1 MMSNAQ
7 ETLVDSNGFMSA
19 SEFSAVTTLLA
30 EFSDTPE
37 FENLAKHYEAVRAVD
52 VTLDRLVPVKLFQE
66 TLVSLINKKTAA
78 VPADIVQ
85 CLRRLDNY
93 AARLANTVAM
103 LSPTSTTVPNV
114 MHFVWVGGSEVGA
127 NQRDYMN
134 IWREVLAP
142 QGCVFNLWYDSDA
155 LLAFEMNRVIL
166 DSARVHAM
174 ESGGNLLTGA
184 GKLSQMIEDRARVL
198 KLQMF
203 EYLNQPMWVGR
214 ADEARID
221 LMVRAYGK
229 DRATLQAFR
238 QQCLDTHLAMA
249 GKDLRL
255 RDVQSEFKTHLL
267 ADVYQRE
274 VAMRGNFAAASDVV
288 RLQAGHLEG
297 GRYSDMDYLPPLKD
311 TLGGVD
317 IRGFDGG
324 ARLGVLQLLLN
335 HNSELMPG
343 RDSKRYIAR
352 IGKIP
357 EQHKQALFAFAQSK
371 PLVQDI
377 FATPVNS
384 PVPLDAIRLGTG
396 YGDQLGGEM
405 NAHFLTHPGSA
416 MTLAYMQMIRSN
428 YDCLT
433 QVEQRLAD
441 AGIASVAD
449 SRALAII
456 QNVVNEMQASGRF
469 PGSPT
474 HFSSFHLIEAIHQY
488 FQDGIRIDARGT
500 ITLTGPRA
508 AFQGVSKYVETHLL
522 ADQIDA
528 VREKLKL
535 LEGYNVFT
543 EEEMIS
549 GWTVNDD
556 PETWLANEKNK
567 WVDGKF
573 KSRYV
578 GNLNDLLK
586 EQVLTFKQG
595 WPVIDGKPV
604 LLTSV
609 LQQLMDDLGEPFIH
623 AMNEKISGEIVFN
636 KRIVLSVEMRQLI
649 RGQSVYDLPV
659 SVGAQPFDNV
669 NEWFSRMAH
678 GSLALDHI
686 SPMMRVVLG
695 GVFGAQTLD
704 ADGFADAWRDAVEM
718 AVNTADTGVF
728 ARYTAIE
735 KALRDHGS
743 AAFEKGRSEKAG
755 SIDLTARELKALT
768 LAEPLTLKQWGLR
781 VAQIDRVVQRD
792 YHGRIL
798 KRAAVVREQFF
809 QAGAVF
815 AKQMPQDLL
824 GQVDGDPS
832 RYCYPL
838 ALMMAAAMGEGDAGE
853 RSMVGRLSNAVL
865 LPGDAESQLLMI
877 ALNELQ
883 DVAMSEIGTPH
894 GTLDFADIGRLLE
907 AQSPTRVL
915 LLDSGNH
922 ALLVAKVMTAD
933 GPVFRFFEPNFALY
947 GFDRLQPL
955 EIGLRRYLNH
965 NSGELAGLYGISA
978 SEPQFNVVELD
989 IRAINDRVL
998 PSNLQV
1004 GHFLRDA
1011 PITDA
1016 QTVSLW
1022 KKQAQGRTRSL
1033 SENAR
1038 LGAGLMQL
1046 DSRFWAAEFDD
1057 AVGLLRREHQ
1067 LGREYLP
1074 LLESV
1079 KAHPDKG
1086 YTLQMVDVNTPENI
1100 VRINSQDSRLMALS
1114 KHLQR
1119 LVKGAAGRQTGQGYS
1134 EGGSRLSFAFAI
1146 QTLISEMRSREY
1158 QTGDKAAPALTIA
1171 LQIQVYAS
1179 YAQLGYGVANDSL
1192 QMANLVRQ
1200 AVMSEQA
1207 LRVRQGSM
1215 AGGVVARAN
1224 TGLGVG
1230 FSLLN
1235 IGFSSYNL
1243 AHASNHEQRSRFS
1256 TQLAFDL
1263 AALGLDVT
1271 AMLAGGTVGAA
1282 AGFLAVP
1289 LLGIGI
1295 GVTAIASNLGQIR
1308 DKAEA
1313 VGEHLRKIQQAYGPR
1328 GHTFRDEVLRFEPE
1342 AVIEHLDL
1350 HNNRIHFAS
1359 QKFYPMVRGGL
1370 ELPQYTS
1377 RQDQIH
1383 RAINIRHGMGLARSL
1398 ALTDAVK
1405 QTARTVVLPSTPMAF
1420 YGYEYQSGAAGFLY
1434 ERRDGDREPRAES
1447 EIPSPGLLGLLDLW
1461 TATGKIIQGRLSDQ
1475 IETWYPGLRNS
1486 TVSKL
1491 EYDTNGERRFYFTVN
1506 TPFPHLLY
1514 KLLPVHQPTHIA
1526 VTLGEKTRQLVIP
1539 ELPGEWKNL
1548 LSYSLDAQSP
1558 GRRQLWLTPGLV
1570 AIDLQT
1576 RGDNEWVIHAPWAN
1590 ELQCRLKDEQ
1600 LRVDGIHIR
1609 GTPDFIELANGEL
1622 FRIDWRTEKLHLVS
1636 VTLSDGISLESAL
1649 RRLRERQ
1656 SRGQVPGVYV
1666 PLYQFKLPFATE
1678 QNAPLITAYH
1688 DIARDRQL
1696 YARNVPHFV
1705 RQGIVLGAANSRHAW
1720 FYHPDRRTI
1729 WRVDAITGTV
1739 NHRYR
1744 LASPE
1749 GGSEIIACE
1758 MRADGIRV
1766 LQRLLEIRNGVTT
1779 TLEFHVTDWSVT
1791 LARMTLSSA
1800 WGDYTPDRGTDYW
1813 RSLVARL
1820 SHPGDYAD
1828 ATPNMAPG
1836 VASWGPQP
1844 FIEVRCCIGDDL
1856 RDLIWLSA
1864 ADARYHRLTKDVGM
1878 GMDTVMLPIAG
1889 GWVFETPLFFSQQT
1903 QTLRRG
1909 VGGGNTGPVTPGE
1922 VLERDII
1929 KINMAG
1935 GQLMATR
1942 SDGKLFEVTRDGSLH
1957 YVGLG
1962 PDWFAQHTDWI
1973 SALAETAAEPQ
1984 ATACALIGLSRASS
1998 TDYLGAWAIG
2008 RDFLLAEMDGGKEWL
2023 LLGRTP
2029 DGKAAW
2035 LHDKR
2040 SRQVYRQALIDAD
2053 AMRTA
2058 FAGGTQLLNPRSL
2071 PRAEK
2076 VWPRWAFFEVSFD
2089 GEGLLG
2095 QTFDG
2100 VNLQLRDGLPALA
2113 VSVDNQWFKR
2123 NGRTAEERQ
2132 EDLRMLLRTVA
2143 HAPVLVIE
2151 QTSGRYQYYAPD
2163 PGRLLE
2169 VEAKRDGQWA
2179 VFLGLFE
2186 GGEPLLFDPAQG
2198 QVSRYHS
2205 SGRLDLADSFAS
2217 RGDDVLSLQANGDV
2231 EDLLPFLPDGVSK
2244 LILSYNRQT
2253 TTYRLSEDVWQRL
2266 DCIVI
2271 DRQPVA
2277 RDQTSQ
2283 PCTLLLDM
2291 GSSERLLMSSVD
2303 GHWVLTDPDNAHSI
2317 IVRDVLAEE
2326 GAAPA
2331 LQIGMKIAGENQL
2344 LTPEQWF
2351 ETLSQTESE
2360 RTAPA
2365 LGEVVRQ
2372 II

>member
-19 SEFSAVTTLLA
+19 AEFSAVTTLLA

-37 FENLAKHYEAVRAVD
+37 FESLAKHYDAVRAID

-66 TLVSLINKKTAA
+66 TLVSLINKKSAA
-78 VPADIVQ
+78 VPADVAQ

-114 MHFVWVGGSEVGA
+114 MHFVWVGGSEVGL

-184 GKLSQMIEDRARVL
+184 SQLSQLIEDRARVL

-203 EYLNQPMWVGR
+203 ECLNQPKWVGR

-317 IRGFDGG
+317 IRGFDGD

-335 HNSELMPG
+335 HNTDLMPG
-343 RDSKRYIAR
+343 RDSKRYKDR

-357 EQHKQALFAFAQSK
+357 AQHQQALLAFAQSK

-396 YGDQLGGEM
+396 YGDQARGEM

-428 YDCLT
+428 YDCLM
-433 QVEQRLAD
+433 QVEQRLAA

-469 PGSPT
+469 PGSQT

-488 FQDGIRIDARGT
+488 FQDGIRIGARGT

-528 VREKLKL
+528 VRQKLKL

-636 KRIVLSVEMRQLI
+636 KRIVLSLEMRQLI
-649 RGQSVYDLPV
+649 RDQSVFDLPV

-678 GSLALDHI
+678 GALTIDHI

-704 ADGFADAWRDAVEM
+704 ADGFADAWRDALEM

-735 KALRDHGS
+735 KALRDHGF

-781 VAQIDRVVQRD
+781 VAQIDRVTQRD

-798 KRAAVVREQFF
+798 KRAATVREQFF
-809 QAGAVF
+809 QAGAVS

-824 GQVDGDPS
+824 GQVGGDPS

-1038 LGAGLMQL
+1038 LGAGLRQL
-1046 DSRFWAAEFDD
+1046 ESRFWAAEFDD

-1086 YTLQMVDVNTPENI
+1086 YTLQMVDVNAPDTI
-1100 VRINSQDSRLMALS
+1100 VRINSEDSRLMALS

-1119 LVKGAAGRQTGQGYS
+1119 LVKGAAGRQTGQADS
-1134 EGGSRLSFAFAI
+1134 DGGSRLSFAFAI

-1200 AVMSEQA
+1200 VVMSEQA

-1313 VGEHLRKIQQAYGPR
+1313 VGEHLRKAQQAYGPR
-1328 GHTFRDEVLRFEPE
+1328 GHSCRGDVLRFEPE
-1342 AVIEHLDL
+1342 AVIKHLDL
-1350 HNNRIHFAS
+1350 HNHRIDFSS

-1370 ELPQYTS
+1370 ELPQYIAS
-1377 RQDQIH
+1377 PDELH
-1383 RAINIRHGMGLARSL
+1383 RALDIRQGMGLARSL
-1398 ALTDAVK
+1398 ALTDAAS
-1405 QTARTVVLPSTPMAF
+1405 QAAHTVVLPCTPMAF
-1420 YGYEYQSGAAGFLY
+1420 YGYEYQVGLSGF
-1434 ERRDGDREPRAES
+1434 
-1447 EIPSPGLLGLLDLW
+1447 PGLDN
-1461 TATGKIIQGRLSDQ
+1461 R
-1475 IETWYPGLRNS
+1475 
-1486 TVSKL
+1486 TVSRL
-1491 EYDTNGERRFYFTVN
+1491 EYDASGQQRFYFTVN
-1506 TPFPHLLY
+1506 TPFPHILY

-1539 ELPGEWKNL
+1539 EFPEEWKNL
-1548 LSYSLDAQSP
+1548 LSYAFDAQSS

-1570 AIDLQT
+1570 AIDLHT
-1576 RGDNEWVIHAPWAN
+1576 RGDNEWIIHAPWAN
-1590 ELQCRLKDEQ
+1590 ELQCRLKDEG
-1600 LRVDGIHIR
+1600 LRIDGIQIR
-1609 GTPDFIELANGEL
+1609 GTPDCIELANGEF

-1636 VTLSDGISLESAL
+1636 VSLSDGISLESAL
-1649 RRLRERQ
+1649 RRLRERH
-1656 SRGQVPGVYV
+1656 SRGQVPGAYV

-1688 DIARDRQL
+1688 DVVRNRQL
-1696 YARNVPHFV
+1696 YARNAPHFV

-1729 WRVDAITGTV
+1729 WRVGAITGTV

-1744 LASPE
+1744 LAGPE

-1766 LQRLLEIRNGVTT
+1766 LQRLLEIRDGVTT

-1791 LARMTLSSA
+1791 LARITLSSA
-1800 WGDYTPDRGTDYW
+1800 WDDYTPDRGTDYW
-1813 RSLVARL
+1813 RSLLARL
-1820 SHPGDYAD
+1820 RDSDDYAD

-1836 VASWGPQP
+1836 IASWGPEP

-1864 ADARYHRLTKDVGM
+1864 GDARYHRLTKDVGM
-1878 GMDTVMLPIAG
+1878 GMDTVMLPRAD
-1889 GWVFETPLFFSQQT
+1889 GWAFETPLFFSQQT

-1962 PDWFAQHTDWI
+1962 PDWFAQYTDWI
-1973 SALAETAAEPQ
+1973 SALAETATEPQ
-1984 ATACALIGLSRASS
+1984 STACALIGLSRASN

-2040 SRQVYRQALIDAD
+2040 SGQVYRQALIDAD

-2058 FAGGTQLLNPRSL
+2058 FAGGTQLIDPRSL
-2071 PRAEK
+2071 PPAEK
-2076 VWPRWAFFEVSFD
+2076 VWSRWAFFEVSFD
-2089 GEGLLG
+2089 GEGLLA

-2100 VNLQLRDGLPALA
+2100 VSLQLRDGLPAVA
-2113 VSVDNQWFKR
+2113 VSVNNQWFKR

-2151 QTSGRYQYYAPD
+2151 QTSGRYQYYTPD
-2163 PGRLLE
+2163 QGRLLE

-2179 VFLGLFE
+2179 VFLGLFD
-2186 GGEPLLFDPAQG
+2186 GGEPLLFDPAQE
-2198 QVSRYHS
+2198 QVSRYQS
-2205 SGRLDLADSFAS
+2205 TGRLDLTDSFAS
-2217 RGDDVLSLQANGDV
+2217 RSDDVLSLQANGDV
-2231 EDLLPFLPDGVSK
+2231 EDLLAFLPDGVSK

-2283 PCTLLLDM
+2283 PCTVLLDM
-2291 GSSERLLMSSVD
+2291 ASSERLLMSSVD
-2303 GHWVLTDPDNAHSI
+2303 GHWVLTDPDNAHSV
-2317 IVRDVLAEE
+2317 IVRGVSAEE